1 MVPGPVADRTCGAG
15 HDVLA
20 EDDRRLGE
28 ALEEAVVDH
37 RLGALRG
44 LLGRLEDRQHGAV
57 PGVAGGGEQRG
68 RAGQPGHVHVVSAG
82 VHDRYFVAVRIGRSG
97 GAGVGQAGRLPD
109 RQRVHVGA
117 QHDRRAVA
125 VGQQPDHTRAADPGV
140 TS

>member
-1 MVPGPVADRTCGAG
+1 M
-15 HDVLA
+15 LA
-20 EDDRRLGE
+20 EDDLRLGE

-44 LLGRLEDRQHGAV
+44 LLGGLEDRQHRAV

-68 RAGQPGHVHVVSAG
+68 RAGQPGDVHVVPAR
-82 VHDRYFVAVRIGRSG
+82 VHDRHLVAVGVGRG
-97 GAGVGQAGRLPD
+97 RGAGVGQAGGLLD

-125 VGQQPDHTRAADPGV
+125 VGQQPDDAGAADARR
-140 TS
+140 